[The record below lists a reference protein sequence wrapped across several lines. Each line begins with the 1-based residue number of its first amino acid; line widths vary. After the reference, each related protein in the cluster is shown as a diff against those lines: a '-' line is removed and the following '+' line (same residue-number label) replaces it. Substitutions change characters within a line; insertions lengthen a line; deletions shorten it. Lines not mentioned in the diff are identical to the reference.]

1 MPKGMQRRTGMIKV
15 NQGWRR
21 VLKTVSVCAVLAT
34 PLAACGPLQM
44 PLEDRAGNDQW
55 LDTQI
60 KSGILGEFTKVDHT
74 YLMDVNVDI
83 WKQEVMVTGLVDSKG
98 KYYDVISLIKQ
109 DNRIKTVHDHLVVA
123 DEEMIEAYH
132 RAEDEYGKNA
142 VPTDS
147 ATQSV
152 SDSWIESQ
160 IKALLLAEKGVS
172 SVNYRWQS
180 VQNIVYIMGDA
191 QSDVE
196 LEKVLSIVRRIKGV
210 SRVVSHVKVV

>member
-1 MPKGMQRRTGMIKV
+1 MIKV
-15 NQGWRR
+15 NRGIGR
-21 VLKTVSVCAVLAT
+21 VLKTVSVCALLAV

-44 PLEDRAGNDQW
+44 PLEDRTGNDQW
-55 LDTQI
+55 QDTQI
-60 KSGILGEFTKVDHT
+60 KSGILGEFSKVNHT
-74 YLMDVNVDI
+74 YLMDVNIDI
-83 WKQEVMVTGLVDSKG
+83 WEQNVMVTGMVDSKG
-98 KYYDVISLIKQ
+98 KYYDVMSLVKQ
-109 DNRIKTVHDHLVVA
+109 DNRIKTVYDHLVIA
-123 DEEMIEAYH
+123 DQETIDAYH

-152 SDSWIESQ
+152 SDVWIESQ

-180 VQNIVYIMGDA
+180 VQNVVYIMGEA
-191 QSDVE
+191 QSDAE

-210 SRVVSHVKVV
+210 TKVVSHIAKA

>member
-1 MPKGMQRRTGMIKV
+1 MIKV
-15 NQGWRR
+15 NCGIGR
-21 VLKTVSVCAVLAT
+21 VLKTVSVCALLAV

-44 PLEDRAGNDQW
+44 PLEDRTGNDQW
-55 LDTQI
+55 QDTQI
-60 KSGILGEFTKVDHT
+60 KSGILGEFSKVDHT
-74 YLMDVNVDI
+74 YLMDVNIDI
-83 WKQEVMVTGLVDSKG
+83 WEQNVMVTGMVDSKG
-98 KYYDVISLIKQ
+98 KYYDVMSLVKQ
-109 DNRIKTVHDHLVVA
+109 DNRIKTVYDHLVIA
-123 DEEMIEAYH
+123 DQETIDAYH

-152 SDSWIESQ
+152 SDVWIESQ

-180 VQNIVYIMGDA
+180 VQNVVYIMGEA
-191 QSDVE
+191 QSDAE

-210 SRVVSHVKVV
+210 TKVVSHIAKA

>member
-1 MPKGMQRRTGMIKV
+1 MIKV
-15 NQGWRR
+15 NRGIGR
-21 VLKTVSVCAVLAT
+21 VLKTVSVCALLAV

-44 PLEDRAGNDQW
+44 PLEDRTGNDQW
-55 LDTQI
+55 QDTQI
-60 KSGILGEFTKVDHT
+60 KSGILGEFSKVDHT
-74 YLMDVNVDI
+74 YLMDVNIDI
-83 WKQEVMVTGLVDSKG
+83 WEQNVMVTGMVDSKG
-98 KYYDVISLIKQ
+98 KYYDVMSLVKQ
-109 DNRIKTVHDHLVVA
+109 DNRIKTVYDHLVIA
-123 DEEMIEAYH
+123 DQETINAYH

-152 SDSWIESQ
+152 SDVWIESQ

-180 VQNIVYIMGDA
+180 VQNVVYIMGEA
-191 QSDVE
+191 QSDAE

-210 SRVVSHVKVV
+210 TKVVSHIAKA

>member
-1 MPKGMQRRTGMIKV
+1 MIQV
-15 NQGWRR
+15 SQGWRS
-21 VLKTVSVCAVLAT
+21 VFKTVSVCMLLAT

-44 PLEDRAGNDQW
+44 PLEDRTGNDQW

-60 KSGILGEFTKVDHT
+60 KSGILGEFAKLDHT

-83 WKQEVMVTGLVDSKG
+83 WKQEVLVTGMVDSKA
-98 KYYDVISLIKQ
+98 KYYDVMSLIKQ
-109 DNRIKTVHDHLVVA
+109 DKRIKTIHDHLEVA
-123 DEEMIEAYH
+123 DAAKIEAY
-132 RAEDEYGKNA
+132 RKAEDEHGKNA

-152 SDSWIESQ
+152 SDVWIEGQ

-180 VQNIVYIMGDA
+180 VNNIVYIMGEA
-191 QSDVE
+191 QTDPE
-196 LEKVLSIVRRIKGV
+196 LKKVLSIVRRIKGV
-210 SRVVSHVKVV
+210 KRVVSYIKLA

>member
-1 MPKGMQRRTGMIKV
+1 MIKV
-15 NQGWRR
+15 SHGVRR
-21 VLKTVSVCAVLAT
+21 VLKTVSVCAVLTA

-44 PLEDRAGNDQW
+44 PLEDRTGNDQW
-55 LDTQI
+55 VDTQI
-60 KSGILGEFTKVDHT
+60 KSGILGEFSKLDHT

-83 WKQEVMVTGLVDSKG
+83 WKQDVMVTGMVDSKA

-109 DNRIKTVHDHLVVA
+109 DTRIKNVYDHLVVA
-123 DEEMIEAYH
+123 DEETIAAYH
-132 RAEDEYGKNA
+132 QAEDEYGKNA

-152 SDSWIESQ
+152 SDVWIESQ

-180 VQNIVYIMGDA
+180 VQNIVYIMGEA
-191 QSDVE
+191 QSDEE
-196 LEKVLSIVRRIKGV
+196 LQKVLSIVRRIKGV
-210 SRVVSHVKVV
+210 SRVVSHIAVA

>member
-1 MPKGMQRRTGMIKV
+1 MIKV
-15 NQGWRR
+15 THGLGR
-21 VLKTVSVCAVLAT
+21 VLKTVSVCALLAV
-34 PLAACGPLQM
+34 PLSACGPLQM
-44 PLEDRAGNDQW
+44 PLEDRTGNDQW

-60 KSGILGEFTKVDHT
+60 KSGILGEFSKVDHT
-74 YLMDVNVDI
+74 YLMDVNIDI
-83 WKQEVMVTGLVDSKG
+83 WEQNVMVTGMVDSKG
-98 KYYDVISLIKQ
+98 KYYDVMSLVKQ
-109 DNRIKTVHDHLVVA
+109 DNRIKTVYDHLVIA
-123 DEEMIEAYH
+123 DQETIDAYH

-152 SDSWIESQ
+152 SDVWIESQ

-180 VQNIVYIMGDA
+180 VQNVVYIMGEA
-191 QSDVE
+191 QSDAE

-210 SRVVSHVKVV
+210 TKVVSHIAKA

>member
-1 MPKGMQRRTGMIKV
+1 MIKV
-15 NQGWRR
+15 NGAIGR
-21 VLKTVSVCAVLAT
+21 VLKTVSVCALLAV

-44 PLEDRAGNDQW
+44 PLEDRTGNDQW

-83 WKQEVMVTGLVDSKG
+83 WEQNVMVTGMVDSKG
-98 KYYDVISLIKQ
+98 KYYDVMSLVKQ
-109 DNRIKTVHDHLVVA
+109 DNRIKTVYDHLVIA
-123 DEEMIEAYH
+123 DQETIDAYH
-132 RAEDEYGKNA
+132 QAEDEYGKNA

-152 SDSWIESQ
+152 SDVWIESQ

-180 VQNIVYIMGDA
+180 VKNVVYIMGEA
-191 QSDVE
+191 QSDAE

-210 SRVVSHVKVV
+210 TKVVSHIATA

>member
-1 MPKGMQRRTGMIKV
+1 MIKV
-15 NQGWRR
+15 NRGIGR
-21 VLKTVSVCAVLAT
+21 VLKTVSVCALLAV

-44 PLEDRAGNDQW
+44 PLEDRTGNDQW

-60 KSGILGEFTKVDHT
+60 KSGILGEFSKVDHT
-74 YLMDVNVDI
+74 YLMDVNIDI
-83 WKQEVMVTGLVDSKG
+83 WEQNVMVTGMVDSKG
-98 KYYDVISLIKQ
+98 KYYDVVSLVKQ
-109 DNRIKTVHDHLVVA
+109 DNRIKTVYDHLVIA
-123 DEEMIEAYH
+123 DQETIDAYH

-152 SDSWIESQ
+152 SDVWIESQ

-180 VQNIVYIMGDA
+180 VQNVVYIMGEA
-191 QSDVE
+191 QSDAE

-210 SRVVSHVKVV
+210 TKVVSHIAKA

>member
-1 MPKGMQRRTGMIKV
+1 MIKV
-15 NQGWRR
+15 TSGFGR
-21 VLKTVSVCAVLAT
+21 VLKTVSVCALLAV

-44 PLEDRAGNDQW
+44 PLEDRTGNDQW

-60 KSGILGEFTKVDHT
+60 KSGILGEFSKVDHT
-74 YLMDVNVDI
+74 YLMDVNIDI
-83 WKQEVMVTGLVDSKG
+83 WEQNVMVTGMVDSKG
-98 KYYDVISLIKQ
+98 KYYDVMSLVKQ
-109 DNRIKTVHDHLVVA
+109 DNRIKTVYDHLVIA
-123 DEEMIEAYH
+123 DQETIDAYH

-152 SDSWIESQ
+152 SDVWIESQ

-180 VQNIVYIMGDA
+180 VQNVVYIMGEA
-191 QSDVE
+191 QSDAE

-210 SRVVSHVKVV
+210 TKVVSHIAKA

>member
-1 MPKGMQRRTGMIKV
+1 MIKV
-15 NQGWRR
+15 NGGIGR
-21 VLKTVSVCAVLAT
+21 VLKTVSVCALLAV

-44 PLEDRAGNDQW
+44 PLEDRTGNDQW

-60 KSGILGEFTKVDHT
+60 KSGILGEFSKVDHT
-74 YLMDVNVDI
+74 YLMDVNIDI
-83 WKQEVMVTGLVDSKG
+83 WEQNVMVTGMVDSKG
-98 KYYDVISLIKQ
+98 KYYDVMSLVKQ
-109 DNRIKTVHDHLVVA
+109 DNRIKTVYDHLVIA
-123 DEEMIEAYH
+123 DQETIDAYH

-152 SDSWIESQ
+152 SDVWIESQ

-180 VQNIVYIMGDA
+180 VQNVVYIMGEA
-191 QSDVE
+191 QSDAE

-210 SRVVSHVKVV
+210 TKVVSHIAKV

>member
-1 MPKGMQRRTGMIKV
+1 MIKV
-15 NQGWRR
+15 NCGIGR
-21 VLKTVSVCAVLAT
+21 VLKTVSVCALLAV

-44 PLEDRAGNDQW
+44 PLEDRTGNDQW
-55 LDTQI
+55 QDTQI
-60 KSGILGEFTKVDHT
+60 KSGILGEFSKVDHT
-74 YLMDVNVDI
+74 YLMDVNIDI
-83 WKQEVMVTGLVDSKG
+83 WEQNVMVTGMVDSKG
-98 KYYDVISLIKQ
+98 KYYDVISLVKQ
-109 DNRIKTVHDHLVVA
+109 DNRIKTVYDHLVIA
-123 DEEMIEAYH
+123 DQETIDAYH

-152 SDSWIESQ
+152 SDVWIESQ

-180 VQNIVYIMGDA
+180 VQNVVYIMGEA
-191 QSDVE
+191 QSDAE

-210 SRVVSHVKVV
+210 TKVVSHIAKA

>member
-1 MPKGMQRRTGMIKV
+1 MIKV
-15 NQGWRR
+15 NGGIGR
-21 VLKTVSVCAVLAT
+21 VLKTVSVCALLAV

-44 PLEDRAGNDQW
+44 PLEDRTGNDQW

-60 KSGILGEFTKVDHT
+60 KSGILGEFSKVDHT
-74 YLMDVNVDI
+74 YLMDVNIDI
-83 WKQEVMVTGLVDSKG
+83 WEQNVMVTGMVDSKG
-98 KYYDVISLIKQ
+98 KYYDVMSLVKQ
-109 DNRIKTVHDHLVVA
+109 DSRIKTVYDHLVIA
-123 DEEMIEAYH
+123 DQETIDAYH

-152 SDSWIESQ
+152 SDVWIESQ

-180 VQNIVYIMGDA
+180 VQNVVYIMGEA
-191 QSDVE
+191 QSDAE

-210 SRVVSHVKVV
+210 TKVVSHIAKA

>member
-1 MPKGMQRRTGMIKV
+1 MIKV
-15 NQGWRR
+15 FHGVRR
-21 VLKTVSVCAVLAT
+21 VLKTVSVCALLAA

-44 PLEDRAGNDQW
+44 PLEDRTGNDQW
-55 LDTQI
+55 VDTQI
-60 KSGILGEFTKVDHT
+60 KSGILGEFSKLDHT

-83 WKQEVMVTGLVDSKG
+83 WKQDVMVTGMVDSKA

-109 DNRIKTVHDHLVVA
+109 DTRIKNVYDHLVVA
-123 DEEMIEAYH
+123 DEETIAAYH
-132 RAEDEYGKNA
+132 QAEDEYGKNA

-152 SDSWIESQ
+152 SDVWIESQ

-180 VQNIVYIMGDA
+180 VQNIVYIMGEA
-191 QSDVE
+191 QSDEE
-196 LEKVLSIVRRIKGV
+196 LQKVLSIVRRIKGV
-210 SRVVSHVKVV
+210 SRVVSHIAVA

>member
-1 MPKGMQRRTGMIKV
+1 MIKV
-15 NQGWRR
+15 NRGIGR
-21 VLKTVSVCAVLAT
+21 VLKTVSVCALLAV

-44 PLEDRAGNDQW
+44 PLEDRTGNDQW
-55 LDTQI
+55 QDTQI
-60 KSGILGEFTKVDHT
+60 KSGILGEFSKVDHT
-74 YLMDVNVDI
+74 YLMDVNIDI
-83 WKQEVMVTGLVDSKG
+83 WEQNVMVTGMVDSKG
-98 KYYDVISLIKQ
+98 KYYDVMSLVKQ
-109 DNRIKTVHDHLVVA
+109 DNRIKTVYDHLVIA
-123 DEEMIEAYH
+123 DQETIDAYH

-152 SDSWIESQ
+152 SDVWIESQ

-180 VQNIVYIMGDA
+180 VQNVVYIMGEA
-191 QSDVE
+191 QSDAE

-210 SRVVSHVKVV
+210 TKVVSHIAKA

>member
-1 MPKGMQRRTGMIKV
+1 MIKV
-15 NQGWRR
+15 NRGIGR
-21 VLKTVSVCAVLAT
+21 VLKTVSVCALLAV

-44 PLEDRAGNDQW
+44 PLEDRTGNDQW

-60 KSGILGEFTKVDHT
+60 KSGILGEFSKVDHT
-74 YLMDVNVDI
+74 YLMDVNIDI
-83 WKQEVMVTGLVDSKG
+83 WEQNVMVTGMVDSKG
-98 KYYDVISLIKQ
+98 KYYDVMSLVKQ
-109 DNRIKTVHDHLVVA
+109 DNRIKTVYDHLVIA
-123 DEEMIEAYH
+123 DQETIDAYH

-152 SDSWIESQ
+152 SDVWIESQ

-180 VQNIVYIMGDA
+180 VQNVVYIMGEA
-191 QSDVE
+191 QSDAE

-210 SRVVSHVKVV
+210 TKVVSHIAKA